1 EGVIAGDLGEAES
14 VLASASAV
22 LVSDYGRGVAAVPDL
37 RRAVTAAGRPTVWDP
52 HPRGPEP
59 VAGTTVV
66 TPSHA
71 EVFQLTRDVAHSDTA
86 DASRL
91 ATTTRRAAT
100 LVESWGV
107 GAAAV
112 TMGQAGAVLVRSH
125 GAPMVVPTRSVAAF
139 DPCGAGDS
147 FAAALVTAM

>member
-1 EGVIAGDLGEAES
+1 
-14 VLASASAV
+14 
-22 LVSDYGRGVAAVPDL
+22 
-37 RRAVTAAGRPTVWDP
+37 
-52 HPRGPEP
+52 RGPEP

-71 EVFQLTRDVAHSDTA
+71 EVFQLTRAVAHSETA

-100 LVESWGV
+100 LVESWGI

-125 GAPMVVPTRSVAAF
+125 GAPMVIPTRSVAAF
-139 DPCGAGDS
+139 DPCGAGDA
-147 FAAALVTAM
+147 FAAALVTALVRGSVLPEAVERATKAATDFVEEGGAA